1 MIDKVQIP
9 STFQKLLKKSV
20 IYAKEYV
27 QIFSKWIWK
36 IIRSRRYAI
45 QKCLAKRKLDKMLKE
60 FGSEVYAT
68 SVKEG
73 KTDWMELPSIREKI
87 EMLRLT
93 EANVNHFD
101 RLRQD
106 LEKHFELQKI
116 QIRKQTEALIKAL
129 PDKSQEETS

>member
-1 MIDKVQIP
+1 MVDKVQVP
-9 STFQKLLKKSV
+9 STFQRFAKKFI
-20 IYAKEYV
+20 IYAKEYA
-27 QIFSKWIWK
+27 QIFLKWTWK
-36 IIRSRRYAI
+36 IIKSRRYAI
-45 QKCLAKRKLDKMLKE
+45 QKCLARRKLDKMLKE
-60 FGSEVYAT
+60 FGSEVYTA
-68 SVKEG
+68 SIKEG
-73 KTDWMELPSIREKI
+73 KADWMELPSIKEKI

-129 PDKSQEETS
+129 PDKSQEESS

>member
-1 MIDKVQIP
+1 
-9 STFQKLLKKSV
+9 
-20 IYAKEYV
+20 
-27 QIFSKWIWK
+27 
-36 IIRSRRYAI
+36 
-45 QKCLAKRKLDKMLKE
+45 MLKE

-73 KTDWMELPSIREKI
+73 KTDWMELPSIKEKI